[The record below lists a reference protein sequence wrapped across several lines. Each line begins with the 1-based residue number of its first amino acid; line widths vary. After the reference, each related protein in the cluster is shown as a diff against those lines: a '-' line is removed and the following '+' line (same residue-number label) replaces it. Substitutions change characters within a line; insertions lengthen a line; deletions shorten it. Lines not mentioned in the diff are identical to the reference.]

1 MSEKGDF
8 LKQDAE
14 REQDIKNR
22 IKEVEDMLGKLPGYL
37 ENVSV
42 LDGFK
47 EVLTLVVKSLEFC
60 KTQKKDPAAGM
71 YTDML
76 ENLEYK
82 AKELL
87 KAYYAARFREII
99 APGHGAGDNL
109 TTFVKT
115 SLGVLKEQGIELK
128 DLGLSSNELDML
140 NRKVTCGFLKLALKE
155 VPWEEAGVRNAFYN
169 KFLNMQRGFKFTAEE
184 LGLSEKEF
192 ADLID
197 VAAEVT
203 KDIN

>member
-1 MSEKGDF
+1 MSEKCDF

-14 REQDIKNR
+14 REQDIQNR
-22 IKEVEDMLGKLPGYL
+22 IKEVEDILGKLPGYL
-37 ENVSV
+37 EKVNV

-47 EVLTLVVKSLEFC
+47 EVITLALKSFDFC

-71 YTDML
+71 YADML

-99 APGHGAGDNL
+99 APGYVAGDNL

-115 SLGVLKEQGIELK
+115 SIGVLREQGIEVR
-128 DLGLSSNELDML
+128 DLGLSSNELDSL
-140 NRKVTCGFLKLALKE
+140 NRKVTCGFLRLALRE
-155 VPWEEAGVRNAFYN
+155 VPWEEAGVRKAFYN
-169 KFLNMQRGFKFTAEE
+169 KFLDMQRDFKFTAEE
-184 LGLSEKEF
+184 LGLSVKEF

-197 VAAEVT
+197 VAAEST
-203 KDIN
+203 KYIN